1 MFKAKII
8 CVGKLKEVAY
18 KSLEQEFLK
27 RLHPFAKVVVEE
39 LPEVPYRHEGEREKT
54 KRQEAEAILKRV
66 PADAVLILLDE
77 RGVERT
83 SEDFSLFIERMASF
97 GRELVFV
104 LGGGLGTDQVIK
116 ERANHV
122 VALSK
127 LTFPHNLA
135 RIFLEEQI
143 YRACTIIAG
152 KEYHK

>member
-1 MFKAKII
+1 MLEIKNLNVYNGELEII
-8 CVGKLKEVAY
+8 TQANFDVASKE
-18 KSLEQEFLK
+18 LILI
-27 RLHPFAKVVVEE
+27 
-39 LPEVPYRHEGEREKT
+39 EGEREKT